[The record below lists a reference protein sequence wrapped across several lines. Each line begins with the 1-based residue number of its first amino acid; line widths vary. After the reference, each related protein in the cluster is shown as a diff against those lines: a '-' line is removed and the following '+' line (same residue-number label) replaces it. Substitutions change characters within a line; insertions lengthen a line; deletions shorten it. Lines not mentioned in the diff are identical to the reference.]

1 MSIRFN
7 TQALPEGEKRKQV
20 FRREMR
26 RRSSHITDQDQDQGV
41 PTATSTST
49 SGPEAP
55 EAPEG
60 GQPGRPPLPG
70 EKVDPSHSQGNLG
83 WESEQLDDWYV
94 RKPQF

>member
-26 RRSSHITDQDQDQGV
+26 RRSSHITDQDQGV
-41 PTATSTST
+41 PTATST

-55 EAPEG
+55 EAGEG